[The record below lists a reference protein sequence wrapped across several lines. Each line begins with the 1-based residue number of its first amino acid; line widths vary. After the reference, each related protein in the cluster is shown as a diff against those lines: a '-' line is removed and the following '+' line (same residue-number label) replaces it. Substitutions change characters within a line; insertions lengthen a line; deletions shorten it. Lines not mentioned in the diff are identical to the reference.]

1 MSTSLKDKVA
11 VVTGGNSG
19 IGLATAQ
26 QLVEAGATVV
36 IIGRNQ
42 TTLDQAASALGPN
55 ASAVQADVVN
65 TEDLDRA
72 FQTVRSTRG
81 GIDILFVNAGIAR
94 FAPIDAVEADEFDQL
109 FNINVKG
116 AYFTVQKAL
125 PHLNDGASVVLNT
138 SVANMKGLAGA
149 SVYSATKAALRSLAR
164 TLAAELAPRRIR
176 VNAVAPGLTDT
187 PLVGKIGLTPEAI
200 EAFASDV
207 QEKTP
212 AGRVG
217 QPREIANV
225 VAFLASADSSY
236 VNGAEF
242 AVDGGFAQV

>member
-26 QLVEAGATVV
+26 QLVEAGASVV
-36 IIGRNQ
+36 IIGRNE
-42 TTLDQAASALGPN
+42 TSLDQAASALGPM
-55 ASAVQADVVN
+55 ASAIQADVAN
-65 TEDLDRA
+65 TDDLDRA
-72 FQTVRSTRG
+72 FQTIRSTRG
-81 GIDILFVNAGIAR
+81 GIDVLFVNAGIAR
-94 FAPIDAVEADEFDQL
+94 FAPIDAVAGDEFDQL

-125 PHLNDGASVVLNT
+125 PHLNNGASIVLNT

-187 PLVGKIGLTPEAI
+187 PLVGKMGLPPEVI
-200 EAFASDV
+200 EAFGADV

-212 AGRVG
+212 AGRLG
-217 QPREIANV
+217 QPRDIANV
-225 VAFLASADSSY
+225 VAFLASAESSY